1 MKYGKIVPGKLIR
14 RVNRFMAE
22 VFVNGT
28 KEIVH
33 IKNTGR
39 LQELLQPGVEI
50 LLEYKSNPSRKTQF
64 SLISVIKNDRW
75 VNIDSQAPNTV
86 VYEAL
91 QDGKMLE
98 FGYVNEVKREVKYGN
113 SRFDLS
119 FKKDDQQCF
128 IEVKGVTLEQ
138 NGVAMFPDAPTK
150 RGTKH
155 VLELVNAVQ
164 NGFDG
169 VILFVVQ
176 MEGCMFFTPHKE
188 MDWEFA
194 DALKFATSNG
204 VKILAYDSIVNEDE
218 LILKGPIPVQL

>member
-1 MKYGKIVPGKLIR
+1 MKYGKIVSGTFIR

-28 KEIVH
+28 KEVVH

-39 LQELLQPGVEI
+39 LQELLHPNVEV
-50 LLEYKSNPSRKTQF
+50 LLEYKSSPNRKTKF
-64 SLISVIKNDRW
+64 SLISVVKNNRW

-91 QDGKMLE
+91 RAGKVIE

-119 FKKDDQQCF
+119 LKKDDQQCF